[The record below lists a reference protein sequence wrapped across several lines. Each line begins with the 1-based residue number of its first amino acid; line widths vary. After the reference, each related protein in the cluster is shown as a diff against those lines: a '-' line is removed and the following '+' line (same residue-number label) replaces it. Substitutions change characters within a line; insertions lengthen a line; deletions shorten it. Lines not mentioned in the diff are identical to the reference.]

1 MYIVKQLFFSMS
13 LNSGRIIS
21 ENCARIFPSP
31 PFSVFVA
38 FNKGGG
44 GGDRKQVLRCNLT
57 EKKNKSLEDFW
68 VGPPSALTVS
78 QNKIRSPTRLKFH
91 IGSQG

>member
-38 FNKGGG
+38 FKKGGG
-44 GGDRKQVLRCNLT
+44 GGGRRQETGAQVQSHRE
-57 EKKNKSLEDFW
+57 EKINHWKTSGL
-68 VGPPSALTVS
+68 GHHL
-78 QNKIRSPTRLKFH
+78 H
-91 IGSQG
+91 

>member
-38 FNKGGG
+38 FNKGRGAATG
-44 GGDRKQVLRCNLT
+44 NRCSGAISQRRKINHWKTSGLGHHL
-57 EKKNKSLEDFW
+57 
-68 VGPPSALTVS
+68 
-78 QNKIRSPTRLKFH
+78 H
-91 IGSQG
+91 